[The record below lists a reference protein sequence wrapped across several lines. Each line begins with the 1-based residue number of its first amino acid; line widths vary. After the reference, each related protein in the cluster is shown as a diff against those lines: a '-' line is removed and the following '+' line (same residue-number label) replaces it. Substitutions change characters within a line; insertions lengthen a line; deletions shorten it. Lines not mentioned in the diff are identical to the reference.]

1 MTMTAE
7 EFRESI
13 AKLGLKQ
20 VDAAKLLGK
29 NDRTI
34 RRWLVD
40 GIENDP
46 TTVLLLKLMLA
57 GDVTVDRVQ
66 ELKLKAAA
74 EVSRLREALK
84 PFAQILVYSFED
96 EPELDSAEGTAALKP
111 VTWQWRYW
119 YSSGEPG
126 IWLSERRDDADDLLE
141 SGVLIREEKRPLY
154 AATAILTLQGEID
167 ALTHDMDRLKTSET
181 EHLNRAETAEAEVV
195 RLREALT
202 ETLPMCEQYA
212 DFIRLS
218 VSVSDIEMH
227 PYLPEIEQVI
237 ERARAATGKP
247 E

>member
-66 ELKLKAAA
+66 ELKLRAAA
-74 EVSRLREALK
+74 
-84 PFAQILVYSFED
+84 
-96 EPELDSAEGTAALKP
+96 
-111 VTWQWRYW
+111 
-119 YSSGEPG
+119 
-126 IWLSERRDDADDLLE
+126 
-141 SGVLIREEKRPLY
+141 
-154 AATAILTLQGEID
+154 
-167 ALTHDMDRLKTSET
+167 
-181 EHLNRAETAEAEVV
+181 
-195 RLREALT
+195 
-202 ETLPMCEQYA
+202 
-212 DFIRLS
+212 
-218 VSVSDIEMH
+218 
-227 PYLPEIEQVI
+227 
-237 ERARAATGKP
+237 
-247 E
+247 